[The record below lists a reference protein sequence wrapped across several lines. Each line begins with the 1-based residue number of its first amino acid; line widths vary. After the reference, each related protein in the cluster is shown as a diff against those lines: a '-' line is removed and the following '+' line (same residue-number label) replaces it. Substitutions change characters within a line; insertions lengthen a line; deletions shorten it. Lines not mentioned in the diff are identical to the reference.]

1 MISLVFLQGENN
13 LNNWCA
19 LPSGTYMIEFL
30 TLYFQVSINA
40 GFESSIACFSMDGR
54 AKVESCFEVLLSSTS
69 YSQEY

>member
-1 MISLVFLQGENN
+1 
-13 LNNWCA
+13 
-19 LPSGTYMIEFL
+19 MIEFL

-69 YSQEY
+69 YNQEY